1 MPQVHYEYAK
11 NGFHIYEKS
20 RYYPFED
27 FIYDS
32 NAWYLGTFRIPF
44 DKIRDIIYYFGKEL
58 HQPLSEIDNMEM
70 YLVFMLL
77 DKFMDEQKKQE
88 EARQAETEQYE
99 EEHKNMMNEY
109 SPDKMMQNMSKF
121 NPYTNSLNGM
131 PKFDIPK
138 FD

>member
-1 MPQVHYEYAK
+1 
-11 NGFHIYEKS
+11 
-20 RYYPFED
+20 
-27 FIYDS
+27 
-32 NAWYLGTFRIPF
+32 
-44 DKIRDIIYYFGKEL
+44 
-58 HQPLSEIDNMEM
+58 
-70 YLVFMLL
+70 MLL

-99 EEHKNMMNEY
+99 EEHKNMMSEY